1 MRYGSWSWTSRT
13 DGKSRRKIM
22 KKKMVLAC
30 ILGVFLLQGSLPAQN
45 SQEQVP
51 ARERIRENV
60 YTLRL
65 IRMTQALD
73 LTEEQTS
80 RIYPALGRVEKD
92 KGDIQKRIASGL
104 RDLKDL
110 LGSSQAK
117 DEELMTKVRA
127 LQGLRKDLRNLDEEF
142 ERILDENLTVVQ
154 KANYVIFSVDFYK
167 GLWENLNKARLM
179 RNKRNS

>member
-13 DGKSRRKIM
+13 DGKSRREIM
-22 KKKMVLAC
+22 KKKMALAC
-30 ILGVFLLQGSLPAQN
+30 ILGVFLFQEGLPAQN
-45 SQEQVP
+45 SQEQGP
-51 ARERIRENV
+51 TRERIRENV

-80 RIYPALGRVEKD
+80 RIYPALGRIEKD
-92 KGDIQKRIASGL
+92 KADVQKKIASGL

-110 LGSSQAK
+110 LGSSRAG
-117 DEELMTKVRA
+117 DEELLTKVRA
-127 LQGLRKDLRNLDEEF
+127 LQGLRKDLRILDDKF

-167 GLWENLNKARLM
+167 GLWENLNKARLI

>member
-1 MRYGSWSWTSRT
+1 MG
-13 DGKSRRKIM
+13 
-22 KKKMVLAC
+22 
-30 ILGVFLLQGSLPAQN
+30 
-45 SQEQVP
+45 
-51 ARERIRENV
+51 RI
-60 YTLRL
+60 
-65 IRMTQALD
+65 
-73 LTEEQTS
+73 
-80 RIYPALGRVEKD
+80 EKD
-92 KGDIQKRIASGL
+92 KADIQKRIASGL

-154 KANYVIFSVDFYK
+154 KANYVIFSLDFYK

>member
-1 MRYGSWSWTSRT
+1 
-13 DGKSRRKIM
+13 M

-45 SQEQVP
+45 PQEQGP

-80 RIYPALGRVEKD
+80 RIYPALGRIEKD
-92 KGDIQKRIASGL
+92 KADVQRRIAAGL
-104 RDLKDL
+104 RDLRDV
-110 LGSSQAK
+110 LGSSQAR
-117 DEELMTKVRA
+117 DEDLMSKVRA
-127 LQGLRKDLRNLDEEF
+127 LQGLRKDLMKLDEEF
-142 ERILDENLTVVQ
+142 ERILEENLTVVQ
-154 KANYVIFSVDFYK
+154 KAKYVIFSVDFYK
-167 GLWENLNKARLM
+167 GLGENLKKARLM

>member
-30 ILGVFLLQGSLPAQN
+30 ILGVFLLQGSLPAQS
-45 SQEQVP
+45 SQEQGP

-80 RIYPALGRVEKD
+80 RIYPALGRIEKD
-92 KGDIQKRIASGL
+92 KADVQKRIASGL

-110 LGSSQAK
+110 LGSSQAG

-127 LQGLRKDLRNLDEEF
+127 LQGLRKDLMNLDEEF